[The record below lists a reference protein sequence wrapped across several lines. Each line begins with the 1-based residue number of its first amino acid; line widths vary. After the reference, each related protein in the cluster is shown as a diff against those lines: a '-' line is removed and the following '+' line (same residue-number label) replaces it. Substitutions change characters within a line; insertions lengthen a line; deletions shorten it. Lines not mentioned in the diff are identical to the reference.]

1 MELTFRMILRMDIS
15 ATAKIVFMCL
25 AEEMCQ
31 SVRESNNTTNQ
42 WKGKKTMTVKEIC
55 ARTCMGRE
63 KVLDGLKELESE
75 ECMSIVTSNDLKE
88 TIHVELFFRSDTI
101 FMYYM

>member
-31 SVRESNNTTNQ
+31 SVRESNNPTNQ
-42 WKGKKTMTVKEIC
+42 WKGKKNN
-55 ARTCMGRE
+55 
-63 KVLDGLKELESE
+63 DSE
-75 ECMSIVTSNDLKE
+75 GNMC
-88 TIHVELFFRSDTI
+88 
-101 FMYYM
+101 